1 MNFVNGIGL
10 IVCLLGISIHV
21 IVKAMSAHEEKK
33 NGMLVQNEEAMQMLR
48 ADDSESEESD
58 IFNAISDR

>member
-1 MNFVNGIGL
+1 MT
-10 IVCLLGISIHV
+10 
-21 IVKAMSAHEEKK
+21 AHEEKK